1 MYNLQLAF
9 YNFSLFIF
17 CIYFFRVQN
26 YDISPTYEILICMD
40 FLPFRRHFSVFFY
53 QKLSFLSIILSNQ
66 RKKIPIFEYC
76 GTIKK

>member
-40 FLPFRRHFSVFFY
+40 FLPFRRHFSVF
-53 QKLSFLSIILSNQ
+53 SIKNYHSKYHPLKS
-66 RKKIPIFEYC
+66 
-76 GTIKK
+76 T